1 MTCSRLSCDGD
12 GGGEERTDGFDTL
25 LCPSGSLERTGSLFD
40 ALVGMFLD
48 FIGVVFMPSGT
59 TMSGHSTNLRKCPR
73 TPGLGS
79 IGGTR
84 SGVALGY
91 RRIG

>member
-1 MTCSRLSCDGD
+1 
-12 GGGEERTDGFDTL
+12 
-25 LCPSGSLERTGSLFD
+25 
-40 ALVGMFLD
+40 MFLN
-48 FIGVVFMPSGT
+48 FIGVVFMPSST
-59 TMSGHSTNLRKCPR
+59 TMSGQGTNMRKCQR

-84 SGVALGY
+84 SGAELGY